1 MAVNKDAVDAIKK
14 DINALTLVLTH
25 YGYEE
30 EKPKLVMGVST
41 IIFKL
46 PDQKS
51 GCLFVWQGSDQILRF
66 HDYGPYVDGGGSIID
81 FVIKADRLSSST
93 DDFFKALKTI
103 SDITRIDLGVN
114 STYNSNEALQTTIQR
129 FNEIAKIHGSSDG
142 NEQSKLKIL
151 LKSTQFKMENV
162 EQYFP
167 RVAEY
172 LKSRKIF
179 KISKLEIYKTSTEI
193 QNQNSEGHKDW
204 IRYMVGI
211 PYGFSTFYTNKD
223 ALKTIPASGIELRET
238 RHNAINKTRSFKEN
252 DKSKTPS
259 MILSQNRKILDVFE
273 SYFDYMC
280 LQTIIDHSKTDI
292 AVLNGT
298 GLAIAFAENMLPII
312 AERDRSNLKTYD
324 TICMY
329 VQNDIPGIIAI
340 LKILPNL
347 VRYYPNATFLLLGYK
362 KDEIGL
368 DVNDLM
374 IKQNLSQN
382 EVICRLQK
390 FVPTKLL
397 EVVNNM
403 LNQGF
408 DYKQIVEYIKPE
420 LATTTSKEQTAS
432 QNQGFKLK

>member
-1 MAVNKDAVDAIKK
+1 MDVYLYGKAVIKFY
-14 DINALTLVLTH
+14 V
-25 YGYEE
+25 
-30 EKPKLVMGVST
+30 
-41 IIFKL
+41 
-46 PDQKS
+46 
-51 GCLFVWQGSDQILRF
+51 F

-151 LKSTQFKMENV
+151 LKSTQFKWRMLNNTFLEL
-162 EQYFP
+162 P
-167 RVAEY
+167 EY

-292 AVLNGT
+292 AVLKWYWS
-298 GLAIAFAENMLPII
+298 
-312 AERDRSNLKTYD
+312 SNS
-324 TICMY
+324 IC
-329 VQNDIPGIIAI
+329 
-340 LKILPNL
+340 
-347 VRYYPNATFLLLGYK
+347 
-362 KDEIGL
+362 
-368 DVNDLM
+368 
-374 IKQNLSQN
+374 
-382 EVICRLQK
+382 
-390 FVPTKLL
+390 
-397 EVVNNM
+397 
-403 LNQGF
+403 
-408 DYKQIVEYIKPE
+408 
-420 LATTTSKEQTAS
+420 
-432 QNQGFKLK
+432 